1 MRFIYF
7 VIFIIKYELTTCLV
21 QSFKKNRVFHVK
33 LVLTTKIPIVMHSF
47 NDIIFFL
54 KNKEQKIYWLK
65 TKLKFH
71 IMSNNISYFPFIFC
85 LTQKKIIIMHI
96 IASLIAINKIILNEN
111 LHNFWKSKSIIHS
124 FERSQNMSL
133 KKKNENFSKKWERK
147 ENSSQLP
154 QKHWASQCFQTNQ
167 IKSLKRKRLLEYSNT
182 IETSFLVNNR
192 RKKKTF
198 LDCV

>member
-1 MRFIYF
+1 
-7 VIFIIKYELTTCLV
+7 
-21 QSFKKNRVFHVK
+21 
-33 LVLTTKIPIVMHSF
+33 
-47 NDIIFFL
+47 
-54 KNKEQKIYWLK
+54 
-65 TKLKFH
+65 
-71 IMSNNISYFPFIFC
+71 
-85 LTQKKIIIMHI
+85 
-96 IASLIAINKIILNEN
+96 
-111 LHNFWKSKSIIHS
+111 
-124 FERSQNMSL
+124 MSL